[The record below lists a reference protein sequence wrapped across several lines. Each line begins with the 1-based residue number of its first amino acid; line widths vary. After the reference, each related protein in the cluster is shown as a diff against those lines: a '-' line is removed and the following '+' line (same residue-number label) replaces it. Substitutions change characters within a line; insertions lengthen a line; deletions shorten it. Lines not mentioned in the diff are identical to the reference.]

1 MRGTVLVLGCIG
13 IVLGVALVACGGA
26 KVSASATPAPVRP
39 AAPSSSSAPDAA
51 VVPPGAIR
59 RSAVRRALAAGPG
72 AFLQRVELEDEPV
85 FAKGRFHGFRIAKLR
100 GDGWEGIDLHPGDVV
115 TRVNGKSVER
125 PQDAFEV
132 FHGLEVA
139 REIRVDYERDGAPRA
154 VAYPIVDD

>member
-1 MRGTVLVLGCIG
+1 M
-13 IVLGVALVACGGA
+13 VLGVAVVACGGA
-26 KVSASATPAPVRP
+26 KVGATAPPRPVGP
-39 AAPSSSSAPDAA
+39 AAAASVSAPDAA
-51 VVPPGAIR
+51 VVPAGSIR

-85 FAKGRFHGFRIAKLR
+85 FVKGRFHGFRIAKLR
-100 GDGWEGIDLHPGDVV
+100 GDGWEGIDLRPGDVV

-132 FHGLEVA
+132 FHGLEIA
-139 REIRVDYERDGAPRA
+139 REIRVEYERDGAPRA